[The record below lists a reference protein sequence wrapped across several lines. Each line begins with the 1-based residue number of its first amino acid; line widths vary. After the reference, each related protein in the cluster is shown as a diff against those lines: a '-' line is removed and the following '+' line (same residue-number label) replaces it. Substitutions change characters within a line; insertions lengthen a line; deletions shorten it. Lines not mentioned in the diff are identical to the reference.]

1 MCVISASEPTTPAT
15 PATSLTVSVE
25 GVTGVAGV
33 TGSYGRI
40 CSMGNSDGQ
49 RSGQVEFS
57 TNFGFGAKSYS
68 SDAVNSLDSSA

>member
-15 PATSLTVSVE
+15 PATSVTVSVA
-25 GVTGVAGV
+25 GVAGV

>member
-15 PATSLTVSVE
+15 PATSVTVS
-25 GVTGVAGV
+25 VTGVAGV

>member
-1 MCVISASEPTTPAT
+1 
-15 PATSLTVSVE
+15 
-25 GVTGVAGV
+25 V